1 MLKMDEKSILKL
13 KNHMK
18 MQINS
23 LDKSRFLLCRRLFIF
38 ILMTILLSSMICLI
52 AYSYM
57 LENVGLSSGVMT
69 FFLCLLADIYYILKG
84 ISPNTANIL
93 KALIAVVILTLIIV
107 FGVLVTTA
115 EDSQQIEIS
124 ANFLSVLIGFFTGV
138 IIAKIIRNVFN

>member
-52 AYSYM
+52 AYSYI

-84 ISPNTANIL
+84 LSPNTANIL

>member
-1 MLKMDEKSILKL
+1 MLCSDLWRVHLKW
-13 KNHMK
+13 K
-18 MQINS
+18 I
-23 LDKSRFLLCRRLFIF
+23 RAIF
-38 ILMTILLSSMICLI
+38 TLNEDLMTILLSSMICLI
-52 AYSYM
+52 AYSYI

-84 ISPNTANIL
+84 LSPNTANIL

>member
-124 ANFLSVLIGFFTGV
+124 ANFLSILIGFFTGV